1 MKKATKSVLAAAL
14 VTSSIVPVMS
24 VAAAEVGIADI
35 IVVKDGNSYKVS
47 MEDYEKAVARGTFNL
62 TIQHVVVNGVNYE
75 MDEYERFV
83 ARHGDEALNE
93 LVKSGTPVVVE
104 LSEGTFDPSTGE
116 ITPGEEAGDL
126 KVEDVSA
133 INKTTVEVKFN
144 KEVDSVK
151 AGNFTIEGASVTSAT
166 LSADKKTATLKVS
179 GLAYSKE
186 YTLAATNILV
196 DGEEVE
202 VSAAKFTTPAVSE
215 LWDLKVEP
223 KSSSIKANGADNT
236 EVKFSLV
243 DKVTGEIDKD
253 ADNIVLVVTATR
265 GSLANNRVTI
275 QDGQATVLLTSEF
288 SNSNVTSKID
298 AQIIEASG
306 DYSELIG
313 EVVGSATVQFKTS
326 DTENVDT
333 ITLVAAESNQAD
345 RLTLFFDEEINLA
358 DVVKADD
365 KGNLLYNYDIDG
377 DGVVEVD
384 GSGNAIEVTA
394 ANLPRGAV
402 SYHALITGSIKVTQ
416 DVTAGAPDFTTGL
429 EIQGVR
435 SIANNAKA
443 LEVILAN
450 PNTVAGNQLEDNER
464 VYVETN
470 ITNSLDKLTKSTA
483 DFVLTDARNPE
494 VTSVKAEGMN
504 TVIVKFSE
512 AVADGNIRFDGLNS
526 SNNTLLNATNNE
538 NDITLGEFN
547 AATSQDT
554 RDTATIVLN
563 TGYDWDGAGANVAVP
578 GFFKPGTHSIQVSNL
593 TDHAFAS
600 DSSNKGTTQTLQ
612 FTVGEDKSRPN
623 ATVVTESPEQFRV
636 AFDKALVENDA
647 AVQAAMQLQIYDAA
661 SDKWLDLDET
671 AGSANAHPAV
681 KTAPGWVA
689 EKVSGGTYVVE
700 LDTDWT
706 EVFDTNVTNKNF
718 YNYKF
723 RIVVAEGDVT
733 SVATGLKNAE
743 ITMNL
748 NAQGSHLNKED
759 DVSPVIADINE
770 TSLLGTYTVS
780 MNEPVKLPGKENSG
794 VSDTP
799 SQDQTAGTNVPTP
812 TVEFIGTDV
821 DGDTVTFAGTVGTYV
836 GTDKS
841 DKNFSVAWAANGAGE
856 TPQDIVDAG
865 GSTTWKVVVKSISD
879 DAGNTAST
887 LTKNFTL
894 NKTAGIATPF
904 KITTVVQDGVA
915 ATADGNE
922 DTLTLTFSKGVV
934 NTGGTYDATA
944 LSQYTLNGLTLPTGT
959 DIQVEDNDAIAGFE
973 TVIITLPDGYLKAKN
988 TITVNKALLSSDGT
1002 KLTGNF
1008 EWVATQAA
1016 PPVVNAA
1023 PTATSVAIAG
1033 TAQVGQ
1039 TLTGSYTFNDADGDL
1054 EGTTTFQWYADGVAI
1069 AGATAN
1075 TYILTAA
1082 EQGKAITFEVT
1093 PVAATGT
1100 TTGTAALS
1108 TATTAVTL

>member
-1 MKKATKSVLAAAL
+1 MKKGIKSLAAA
-14 VTSSIVPVMS
+14 
-24 VAAAEVGIADI
+24 
-35 IVVKDGNSYKVS
+35 
-47 MEDYEKAVARGTFNL
+47 
-62 TIQHVVVNGVNYE
+62 
-75 MDEYERFV
+75 
-83 ARHGDEALNE
+83 ALAISA
-93 LVKSGTPVVVE
+93 LTPVVAASAAENVANGVYTSTNYYTLDAFKK
-104 LSEGTFDPSTGE
+104 LSTSQKSAALTATGSVVVIGGQVFKANDILTASDSQLPSLGTSAETYTTPAGNKLVSGQPIDST
-116 ITPGEEAGDL
+116 TPAPGEL
-126 KVEDVSA
+126 KVESVSA

-144 KEVDSVK
+144 NKVDSVK

-202 VSAAKFTTPAVSE
+202 VSAVKFTTPAVSD

-223 KSSSIKANGADNT
+223 KSSSITANGADNT

-333 ITLVAAESNQAD
+333 LTLVAAESNQAD
-345 RLTLFFDEEINLA
+345 RLTLFFDKEISLA
-358 DVVKADD
+358 DVVKTDN
-365 KGNLLYNYDIDG
+365 KGNLLYNYDTDG
-377 DGVVEVD
+377 DGVVEVTAAGD
-384 GSGNAIEVTA
+384 AIEVTA
-394 ANLPRGAV
+394 ANLPKGAV

-416 DVTAGAPDFTTGL
+416 AAVAGVPDFTNVL

-450 PNTVAGNQLEDNER
+450 PNTVNGNQLEDNER

-470 ITNSLDKLTKSTA
+470 ITNSLDQLTKSTA
-483 DFVLTDARNPE
+483 NFVLTDARNPE
-494 VTSVKAEGMN
+494 VTSVKAEGSN

-512 AVADGNIRFDGLNS
+512 AVADGSIRFDGLNS
-526 SNNTLLNATNNE
+526 SINTLLNATNNE

-563 TGYDWDGAGANVAVP
+563 SGYDWDGPTANVAIP

-593 TDHAFAS
+593 IDHAFAS

-647 AVQAAMQLQIYDAA
+647 AVQSAMQLQIYDAA
-661 SDKWLDLDET
+661 SDKWFDLDET
-671 AGSANAHPAV
+671 AGSAIAHPAV
-681 KTAPGWVA
+681 KNEPGWVV

-706 EVFDTNVTNKNF
+706 EVFDTNTTNKNF

-770 TSLLGTYTVS
+770 TSVLGTYTVS
-780 MNEPVKLPGKENSG
+780 MNEPVKLPNKENAG
-794 VSDTP
+794 VTDTP
-799 SQDQTAGTNVPTP
+799 SQDQTSGVPTP

-836 GTDKS
+836 GADKS

-879 DAGNTAST
+879 DVGNTAST

-904 KITTVVQDGVA
+904 KINAVVQAGVA
-915 ATADGNE
+915 TTADGIE

-959 DIQVEDNDAIAGFE
+959 DIQVEDNDGIAGFE

-988 TITVNKALLSSDGT
+988 TITVNKALLSNDGT
-1002 KLTGNF
+1002 KLTGSF

-1016 PPVVNAA
+1016 APVVNAA
-1023 PTATSVAIAG
+1023 PTATAVTITG

-1039 TLTGSYTFNDADGDL
+1039 ILTGTYTYTDGENDA
-1054 EGTTTFQWYADGVAI
+1054 EGISTFQWYADGVAI
-1069 AGATAN
+1069 SGATAIMY
-1075 TYILTAA
+1075 TLSAA
-1082 EQGKAITFEVT
+1082 DLGKVITFEVT

-1100 TTGTAALS
+1100 TTGTP
-1108 TATTAVTL
+1108 VTSSPTLTVTP